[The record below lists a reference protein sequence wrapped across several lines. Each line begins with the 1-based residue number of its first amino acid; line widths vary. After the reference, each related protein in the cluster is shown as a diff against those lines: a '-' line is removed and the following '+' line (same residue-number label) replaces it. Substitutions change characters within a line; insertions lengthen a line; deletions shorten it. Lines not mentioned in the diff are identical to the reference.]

1 MVTATGIGRDFT
13 EEVPAF
19 RLISTYTGA
28 EVTAYVEEAISG
40 VAAGASTLSVV
51 SEATKAAPT
60 MPTAFTAPELSRVV
74 SLIPFAFLYA
84 ASMAAT
90 SLTVSCPAFIASFRS

>member
-13 EEVPAF
+13 EEGPAF
-19 RLISTYTGA
+19 RLISTYTGV

-51 SEATKAAPT
+51 
-60 MPTAFTAPELSRVV
+60 
-74 SLIPFAFLYA
+74 
-84 ASMAAT
+84 
-90 SLTVSCPAFIASFRS
+90 

>member
-13 EEVPAF
+13 EEGPAF
-19 RLISTYTGA
+19 RLISTYTGV

-51 SEATKAAPT
+51 SGATMLHQQCLQP
-60 MPTAFTAPELSRVV
+60 LQR
-74 SLIPFAFLYA
+74 
-84 ASMAAT
+84 
-90 SLTVSCPAFIASFRS
+90 RS